1 MTVSETHTSD
11 TAPLSLQ
18 QEFLCMFD
26 KGDEVGPFGPGYHHV
41 DAWRIR
47 GRVDTGT
54 LRAALLDVVERH
66 EALRTT
72 VVRGEKDRHQ
82 KVLPASPPNL
92 EERDLD
98 GDGDR
103 YARIQSLLNEL
114 EAERFDARQNPL
126 LRAVLARFDD
136 TDSVLLVDAHHCA
149 IDSWSMQLIMRD
161 LAARYAIRSGQPWP
175 ALPEVPQYRDYATA
189 QLAGDSS
196 AALEYWQDN
205 LAGAEIVTL
214 ETDQPRSAEDW
225 PDTSWYRTI
234 TDGGARAATERVAA
248 ATRSS
253 PFMVL
258 LAAFKVLVR
267 RMTGEDDV
275 VIPTFLPGRSEARFQ
290 HTVGSFFNFVPLR
303 TNLAGAATFGEVV
316 ARVRATCMAAYTR
329 ELPLAQV
336 LGVAPE
342 LMAPAMADDRAPFV
356 FQVIQPPFTMAGER
370 IGDLEYTAIWRR
382 EVSQPIG
389 SYVPD
394 GMAWC
399 LHLGPSED
407 IIANI
412 AYTRGLFEDDRMQSL
427 VTEYLAVLEQVT
439 ADPDAPL

>member
-1 MTVSETHTSD
+1 MTISD
-11 TAPLSLQ
+11 TRAVDTGPLSLQ

-26 KGDEVGPFGPGYHHV
+26 KGDDVGPFGPRYHHV

-47 GRVDTGT
+47 GTVDTDV
-54 LRAALLDVVERH
+54 LAAALLDVVARH

-72 VVRGEKDRHQ
+72 VVRGADERFQ
-82 KVLPASPPNL
+82 KVLPPSAPSL
-92 EERDLD
+92 ELRELEPT
-98 GDGDR
+98 GDR

-114 EAERFDARQNPL
+114 EAGTFESTSNPL

-149 IDSWSMQLIMRD
+149 IDSWSMQLIIRD
-161 LAARYAIRSGQPWP
+161 LAARYAVRQGHTSEE
-175 ALPEVPQYRDYATA
+175 LPEVPQYRDYAA
-189 QLAGDSS
+189 RQLDEDNT
-196 AALEYWQDN
+196 AALEYWRNRLQ
-205 LAGAEIVTL
+205 GAKIVTIP
-214 ETDQPRSAEDW
+214 TDRPRSAGSW
-225 PDTSWYRTI
+225 PETSWYRAT
-234 TDGGARAATERVAA
+234 TEAESRTAAESAAA

-258 LAAFKVLVR
+258 LAAFTVLMR
-267 RMTGEDDV
+267 QKTGEDDIV
-275 VIPTFLPGRSEARFQ
+275 VPTFLPGRTESRFQ

-303 TNLAGAATFGEVV
+303 TNLAGATTFRDVI
-316 ARVRATCMAAYTR
+316 ARVRTTCMEAYTH
-329 ELPLAQV
+329 EIPLAQV

-342 LMAPAMADDRAPFV
+342 LMAPAVADDRAPFV
-356 FQVIQPPFTMAGER
+356 FQVIQPPFTLAGER

-382 EVSQPIG
+382 EVSQPVG

-407 IIANI
+407 ILANI
-412 AYTRGLFEDDRMQSL
+412 AYTRGLFSDDRMRAL
-427 VTEYLAVLEQVT
+427 VTEYLTLLGRLT
-439 ADPDAPL
+439 TDIDAPL